1 MTLHNQTDPLP
12 GGGGLGA
19 GRCVTVHAVKEV
31 LESPAPAITSTAA
44 ATIADRLFGITG
56 RAVALGGERDANFIL
71 VTSDSKFS
79 LKIANPAERPGV
91 IEMQQLALQHAGNAD
106 ATLPIPRPIA
116 TRQGHLVGSV
126 ELEEGVAAV
135 RLLTYLEGAEI
146 PAGFS
151 TGPLRHDI
159 GACLARLDKALLGF
173 EHPEQDREYLW
184 DLVQLSAI
192 RPLAHHLPGQQFEFV
207 SNWLDR
213 FRHEVEPR
221 LSATPNQVIHAD
233 FNPWNLLVGFER
245 PESITGVIDFG
256 DVIRSP
262 RIIDPAI
269 AVAYQ
274 CFGQQ
279 DLAGVAADVV
289 GAYHQVMTLSGAE
302 IELVPDLVMA
312 RLVQSLT
319 IGCWR
324 AELHPENRD
333 YILAD
338 AEPAWQ
344 AMQRLDQLGTEAM
357 GSAVAEACRS
367 Q

>member
-1 MTLHNQTDPLP
+1 M
-12 GGGGLGA
+12 
-19 GRCVTVHAVKEV
+19 
-31 LESPAPAITSTAA
+31 LESPAPAITSTEAA
-44 ATIADRLFGITG
+44 AIADRLFGIKG
-56 RAVALGGERDANFIL
+56 EAVVLGGERDANFML
-71 VTSDSKFS
+71 VAPDAKFS
-79 LKIANPAERPGV
+79 LKVANPSERPGV
-91 IEMQQLALQHAGNAD
+91 IEMQQLALMHAANAD
-106 ATLPIPRPIA
+106 AALPIPHPIA
-116 TRQGHLVGSV
+116 TRDGHLVGSV

-146 PAGFS
+146 PQGFS
-151 TGPLRHDI
+151 TRPLRRDI
-159 GACLARLDKALLGF
+159 GAWLARLDRALLRF

-184 DLVQLSAI
+184 DLVQVSAI
-192 RPLAHHLPGQQFEFV
+192 RPLTHHLPDQRFEFV

-213 FRHEVEPR
+213 FRDEVEP
-221 LSATPNQVIHAD
+221 LLAAAPSQVIHGD
-233 FNPWNLLVGFER
+233 VNPWNLLVSSGR
-245 PESITGVIDFG
+245 PESITGLIDFG

-274 CFGQQ
+274 CFGQ
-279 DLAGVAADVV
+279 DDPAGVAADLV
-289 GAYHQVMTLSGAE
+289 GAYHQVMTLSE
-302 IELVPDLVMA
+302 IEIDLVPDLVMA

-319 IGCWR
+319 IGAWR

-344 AMQRLDQLGTEAM
+344 AMLRLDQIGTEAM
-357 GSAVAEACRS
+357 LRAVVDACEP

>member
-1 MTLHNQTDPLP
+1 M
-12 GGGGLGA
+12 
-19 GRCVTVHAVKEV
+19 
-31 LESPAPAITSTAA
+31 
-44 ATIADRLFGITG
+44 
-56 RAVALGGERDANFIL
+56 
-71 VTSDSKFS
+71 
-79 LKIANPAERPGV
+79 
-91 IEMQQLALQHAGNAD
+91 
-106 ATLPIPRPIA
+106 
-116 TRQGHLVGSV
+116 
-126 ELEEGVAAV
+126 
-135 RLLTYLEGAEI
+135 
-146 PAGFS
+146 
-151 TGPLRHDI
+151 
-159 GACLARLDKALLGF
+159 
-173 EHPEQDREYLW
+173 
-184 DLVQLSAI
+184 
-192 RPLAHHLPGQQFEFV
+192 
-207 SNWLDR
+207 
-213 FRHEVEPR
+213 
-221 LSATPNQVIHAD
+221 
-233 FNPWNLLVGFER
+233 
-245 PESITGVIDFG
+245 IDFG

-274 CFGQQ
+274 CFGQE
-279 DLAGVAADVV
+279 DLPGVAADVV

-344 AMQRLDQLGTEAM
+344 AMQRLDQIGTEAM